1 MPVLTVFAG
10 PNGSGKSSIIRRGEF
25 EGKLN
30 LLEADAIAKRMNP
43 ALPEKDAISAGREVL
58 LRAKRYLLGGESFSI
73 ETTLAGLGRVP
84 WSGRRSKADSSSGSF
99 TSVSIV
105 PSAVFN
111 GFANA

>member
-43 ALPEKDAISAGREVL
+43 ALPEQAAISAGREVL

-73 ETTLAGLGRVP
+73 ETNARRGLDECRGPVGARK
-84 WSGRRSKADSSSGSF
+84 RILRQAHLRLCR
-99 TSVSIV
+99 
-105 PSAVFN
+105 
-111 GFANA
+111 